1 MKIDVEIEALGGP
14 VRVML
19 AGAGDER
26 IWGKFVFGRM
36 KGDPDKRALV
46 FDDEAVFHKDLAAAY
61 GVEVSGGGWIE
72 FDQSNRTALVGGK
85 STQFGR
91 ELDRGLTVD
100 LLDESLPGYRVE
112 AV

>member
-1 MKIDVEIEALGGP
+1 MRIEVEIEAQGGM

-19 AGAGDER
+19 RGTGDQR
-26 IWGKFVFGRM
+26 IWGKFVFGRL
-36 KGDPDKRALV
+36 KGEPDKRALV
-46 FDDEAVFHKDLAAAY
+46 FDDEAVFHKDIAAAY

-72 FDQSNRTALVGGK
+72 FDQTNRTALVGGK

-91 ELDRGLTVD
+91 EPDRGLTVD
-100 LLDESLPGYRVE
+100 LLDEALPGYRVE